1 MAVLPKTLATRQQV
15 PYYFLACMLLV
26 GAFAA
31 AQYVTFG
38 TPVQWLSLAI
48 LPLAVWSG
56 WRWYQ
61 MSTKVKTSQ
70 MIKER
75 LARLPSDF
83 AVLHD
88 LVIPA
93 PWGANRIDH
102 LLISRFGIVVIA
114 DGPTSHWMT
123 GQVEA
128 IRSLLVS
135 RGLAN
140 ASVPIRALV
149 LLPMGTSPKFVFQWD
164 APVVRVDLIELSHIA
179 PSRHAVLDPKQ
190 MQWIIGHLSQIQQVA

>member
-1 MAVLPKTLATRQQV
+1 MAVLPRTLATRQQV
-15 PYYFLACMLLV
+15 PYYLLACILMV
-26 GAFAA
+26 GASAT
-31 AQYVTFG
+31 AQYITFG
-38 TPVQWLSLAI
+38 TPIQWFGLAF

-61 MSTKVKTSQ
+61 VSHKAKTSQ
-70 MIKER
+70 LIRER

-83 AVLHD
+83 AVLND
-88 LVIPA
+88 LVVPA
-93 PWGANRIDH
+93 PWGAIRIDH

-114 DGPTSHWMT
+114 DGPTSLWMT

-128 IRSLLVS
+128 VRSLVVS
-135 RGLAN
+135 QGLAG
-140 ASVPIRALV
+140 AGVPIRPLV
-149 LLPMGTSPKFVFQWD
+149 LLPMGTPPKFAFQWD

-190 MQWIIGHLSQIQQVA
+190 MQRLIGHLSQIQHVA

>member
-1 MAVLPKTLATRQQV
+1 MAVLPRNLATRQQV
-15 PYYFLACMLLV
+15 PYYLLACMLMV

-31 AQYVTFG
+31 AQYMAFG
-38 TPVQWLSLAI
+38 TPTQWLSLAF
-48 LPLAVWSG
+48 LPLAIWSG

-61 MSTKVKTSQ
+61 MSNKVKTSQ

-88 LVIPA
+88 LVVPA
-93 PWGANRIDH
+93 PWGATRVDH

-114 DGPTSHWMT
+114 DGPTSYWMT
-123 GQVEA
+123 GQIEA
-128 IRSLLVS
+128 IRSWLVS
-135 RGLAN
+135 RGLAS
-140 ASVPIRALV
+140 AAVPIRALV

-164 APVVRVDLIELSHIA
+164 APVVRVDLIELGHIA

-190 MQWIIGHLSQIQQVA
+190 MQGIIGYLAQIQQVA